1 MLKRVN
7 IEKQLVKERNNRN
20 EFISNVVSEIFENV
34 TAEDDKILNKL
45 TEQPLNSQNNF
56 NPELLLTKNIYHIN
70 TIKKICVDYRL
81 RFLDSNYFKS
91 DIPYEAILKI
101 KTKRKCLT
109 YSISSEK

>member
-56 NPELLLTKNIYHIN
+56 NPELLLTCLLY
-70 TIKKICVDYRL
+70 T
-81 RFLDSNYFKS
+81 S
-91 DIPYEAILKI
+91 DAADE
-101 KTKRKCLT
+101 
-109 YSISSEK
+109 